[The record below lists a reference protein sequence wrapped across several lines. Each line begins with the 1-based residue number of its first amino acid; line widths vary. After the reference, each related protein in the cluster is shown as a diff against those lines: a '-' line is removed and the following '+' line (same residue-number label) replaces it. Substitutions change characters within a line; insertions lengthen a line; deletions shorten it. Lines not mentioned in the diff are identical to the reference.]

1 MARKTLVR
9 KKTASKPKVKPKARK
24 TVKHVAKQ
32 TAGRVIKAKVPQR
45 TQKTT
50 KPRSKPKRARVPS
63 KPKRSKRT
71 NKRVSAVKRTF
82 TRAVKHVTRAAKR
95 AFRSRKSVR
104 TPIKRATP
112 TASKARATPLS
123 RILDVQRTKLRPRIK
138 ADPVVER
145 FVRDLDQAIPFAE
158 ILLGGSYAKG
168 TYLKG
173 NYDIDIFVR
182 FPIGTPDS
190 VMSEHIARALPK
202 ATVMQ
207 GSRTYFQVKKGTFLF
222 EIVPV
227 CAVTSPEQI
236 CNVTDMSPLH
246 VAYVRGTLTAEQKDD
261 VRLAKQFCKAAG
273 IYGAE
278 SYVKGFS
285 GYGLEILIAHYT
297 SFEKLLHT
305 AANSWPHAHGS
316 KLVLDPA
323 KYYRDSHSALLRLN
337 EAKTQAPIILIDPVD
352 KNRNAAAAVG
362 VESYERF
369 RTASQAFLNA
379 PSTVFFDTKLSI
391 PHIRAAWRE
400 KKIIFITVKTPSD
413 RQDIAGCKVLAYH
426 EQAIR
431 VLMENGF
438 SLKHSEW
445 RFGEKTC
452 VCWYVLDAVTVP
464 REAEQRGP
472 PAHMSDAVKA
482 FREKHDKA
490 LMRADGEGK
499 QRWFAPITRPYTQAD
514 KAIAA
519 AWRGAK
525 FTLKS

>member
-9 KKTASKPKVKPKARK
+9 KKTASKPKAKPKARK
-24 TVKHVAKQ
+24 AAKRVVKR
-32 TAGRVIKAKVPQR
+32 TAGRVTKAKVPR
-45 TQKTT
+45 RAQKTT
-50 KPRSKPKRARVPS
+50 KRRTKPKPARVPS
-63 KPKRSKRT
+63 KSKRGKRT
-71 NKRVSAVKRTF
+71 NKRVFAVKRTF
-82 TRAVKHVTRAAKR
+82 TQAVKRVVKR
-95 AFRSRKSVR
+95 VKR
-104 TPIKRATP
+104 TLATP
-112 TASKARATPLS
+112 KAHAKATPLS
-123 RILDVQRTKLRPRIK
+123 RILDAQRTKLRPRIK

-182 FPIGTPDS
+182 FPIGTPDT

-202 ATVMQ
+202 ASVMQ
-207 GSRTYFQVKKGTFLF
+207 GSRTYFQVKKGSFLF

-227 CAVTSPEQI
+227 CAITSPEQI
-236 CNVTDMSPLH
+236 RNVTDMSPLH
-246 VAYVRGTLTAEQKDD
+246 VAYVRGALTPEQKDD

-273 IYGAE
+273 VYGAE
-278 SYVKGFS
+278 SYIKGFS
-285 GYGLEILIAHYT
+285 GYSLEILIAHYGG
-297 SFEKLLHT
+297 FEKLLLA
-305 AANSWPHAHGS
+305 AANTWPHAHGS

-369 RTASQAFLNA
+369 RAAAQAFLNV
-379 PSTVFFDTKLSI
+379 PSVVFFDTKLSI
-391 PHIRAAWRE
+391 PRIRETWKG
-400 KKIIFITVKTPSD
+400 KKILFVTVKTPSD

-431 VLMENGF
+431 LLMETGF
-438 SLKHSEW
+438 PLVHSEW
-445 RFGEKTC
+445 RFGEKVST
-452 VCWYVLDAVTVP
+452 CWYVLNTTTIPRTV
-464 REAEQRGP
+464 EQRGP
-472 PAHMSDAVKA
+472 PAHMIDAVKA
-482 FREKHDKA
+482 FREKHA
-490 LMRADGEGK
+490 QAIMRADESGK
-499 QRWFAPITRPYTQAD
+499 QRWFAPITRTYTQAD